1 MSDEDIPPLKY
12 VDYKKVDFEK
22 GEAEI
27 DWSNEEVAVE
37 FMLNLVGHKVT
48 GVEKHIL
55 MNHIHQNFIKKTGID
70 VGTTQLWSKLNTMYD
85 LEQLES
91 HQNLPPW
98 DDSQV
103 DFQLP
108 KELLPTPPPPPTP
121 SSGKKEFLP
130 PSKRVKEE
138 VIETPH
144 KNNDANSKK
153 RATNPHKTPSS
164 TRSKDHSS
172 RSSSSKKD
180 HKKDHHSNKKDHHS
194 SKKDSSRKR
203 HLRTPNTGSTK
214 KKSRK

>member
-22 GEAEI
+22 GETEI
-27 DWSNEEVAVE
+27 DWNNEEIAVE

-55 MNHIHQNFIKKTGID
+55 MNHIHQKFIKKTGID

-108 KELLPTPPPPPTP
+108 KELLPTPPPVTP
-121 SSGKKEFLP
+121 SSGKKEFLL

-144 KNNDANSKK
+144 KNSDANSKK

-180 HKKDHHSNKKDHHS
+180 HKKDYHSSKKDHHS